1 MKAIKIVLPLLL
13 AIISLQLMAQI
24 KSVDHF
30 EKVIISPYIKVI
42 LVQGDKDEVSIEN
55 IKVDMSKLHI
65 EVNNKT
71 LWLYLDG
78 AKQIPKQEKS
88 NEDGYKTKHP
98 LYQPTTVTAVIT
110 FKELNDLSIRGEE
123 TQLIKTPLEA
133 GEFSLKVYGESKV
146 TFNEVNFAKLHAV
159 FYGESTLDIKAGT
172 IKEQRYTS
180 YGESVINTSAVNGRT
195 GKITAYGEADFTM
208 NVSDRIKVTAFGD
221 AKLHYKGNPQIDK
234 GLHIG
239 DMVIDKID

>member
-1 MKAIKIVLPLLL
+1 MKAIKLFLPLLL
-13 AIISLQLMAQI
+13 AIVALQSFAQVR
-24 KSVDHF
+24 SVDHF
-30 EKVIISPYIKVI
+30 EKVIVSPYIKVI
-42 LVQGDKDEVSIEN
+42 FVQGDKDEVSIEN

-78 AKQIPKQEKS
+78 AKQIPKQEKTD
-88 NEDGYKTKHP
+88 EDGYKTKHP
-98 LYQPTTVTAVIT
+98 LYEATTVTAVIT
-110 FKELNDLSIRGEE
+110 FKTLNDLSIRGEE

-133 GEFSLKVYGESKV
+133 EEFTLKVYGESKV
-146 TFNEVNFAKLHAV
+146 TFNEVNFGKLHAV

-180 YGESVINTSAVNGRT
+180 YGESVINTSATNGRT

-208 NVSDRIKVTAFGD
+208 NVSDRIKITAFGD

-239 DMVIDKID
+239 DMVIDKMD